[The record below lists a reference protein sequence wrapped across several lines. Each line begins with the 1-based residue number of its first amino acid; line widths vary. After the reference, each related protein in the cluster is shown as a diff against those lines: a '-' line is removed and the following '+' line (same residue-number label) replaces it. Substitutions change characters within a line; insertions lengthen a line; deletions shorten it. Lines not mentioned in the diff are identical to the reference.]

1 MSYVFDEDLE
11 FLGECSDE
19 QLAKLAEII
28 IKDDDGK
35 FRRTEEVTET
45 NEYKRYKENYSKYWE
60 TIVGDFQKFGGHTIA
75 NLVRRGKGVQYNEIL
90 NDILGSN
97 FSKLSVFEKE
107 KELLK
112 RGFSTILSESDKE
125 KRKVIAK
132 EINFE
137 GNNYKVETIIDFID
151 KKNNDIDFEYKI
163 TNIILNSIATTRIDY
178 TLVKDNLFN
187 GEISKTNVAMFG
199 SGVLGATVAT
209 VTTSIISPL
218 VATANITLGEARRV
232 TIPASI
238 VIACLRKILNYEKNN
253 KKVQ

>member
-1 MSYVFDEDLE
+1 MAYVFDEDLE

-35 FRRTEEVTET
+35 TRRTEEVTGS
-45 NEYKRYKENYSKYWE
+45 NEYKRHGRNYSKYWE
-60 TIVGDFQKFGGHTIA
+60 ILVGDFQKFGGNSGA
-75 NLVRRGKGVQYNEIL
+75 NLLRGGKGVQYNEIL

-178 TLVKDNLFN
+178 TLVKNNLF
-187 GEISKTNVAMFG
+187 SKTNVAMFG

-218 VATANITLGEARRV
+218 VATADITLGEARRV

-238 VIACLRKILNYEKNN
+238 VIACLRKILNYEKSNE
-253 KKVQ
+253 KVQ

>member
-1 MSYVFDEDLE
+1 MAYVFDENLE

-35 FRRTEEVTET
+35 TRRTEEVTGS
-45 NEYKRYKENYSKYWE
+45 NEYKRYGRNYSKYWE
-60 TIVGDFQKFGGHTIA
+60 ILVGDFQKFGGNSGA
-75 NLVRRGKGVQYNEIL
+75 NFLRGGKGVQYNEIL
-90 NDILGSN
+90 TDILDSK
-97 FSKLSVFEKE
+97 FSKLSIFEKE

-112 RGFSTILSESDKE
+112 RGLCTILSESDEK
-125 KRKVIAK
+125 KRKLITK

-137 GNNYKVETIIDFID
+137 GANRKVETIMNFIEQ
-151 KKNNDIDFEYKI
+151 KNNDIDFDYKI
-163 TNIILNSIATTRIDY
+163 TNIILNSITTTRIDY

-187 GEISKTNVAMFG
+187 GEISKTNVAIFG
-199 SGVLGATVAT
+199 SGVLGA
-209 VTTSIISPL
+209 TTSIISPL

-238 VIACLRKILNYEKNN
+238 VIACLRKILNYEK
-253 KKVQ
+253 KQ

>member
-35 FRRTEEVTET
+35 TRRTEEITET
-45 NEYKRYKENYSKYWE
+45 NEHKRYKENYSKYWE
-60 TIVGDFQKFGGHTIA
+60 IIVGDFQKFGGNTIA
-75 NLVRRGKGVQYNEIL
+75 NWGRGGKGIEYNEIL
-90 NDILGSN
+90 NDILGSS
-97 FSKLSVFEKE
+97 FSNLSVFEKE

-125 KRKVIAK
+125 KRKLIAK

-137 GNNYKVETIIDFID
+137 GNDYKVETIIDFID
-151 KKNNDIDFEYKI
+151 KKNNDIDFDYKI
-163 TNIILNSIATTRIDY
+163 TNIILNSIVTTRIDY

-187 GEISKTNVAMFG
+187 GEISKT
-199 SGVLGATVAT
+199 TVAT
-209 VTTSIISPL
+209 VATSIISPL

-232 TIPASI
+232 TLPASI

-253 KKVQ
+253 REV

>member
-1 MSYVFDEDLE
+1 MAYRYDEDLE

-60 TIVGDFQKFGGHTIA
+60 IIVGDFQKFGGNTIA
-75 NLVRRGKGVQYNEIL
+75 NWRRGGKGIEYNEIL
-90 NDILGSN
+90 NDILGSS
-97 FSKLSVFEKE
+97 FSNLSVFEKE

-112 RGFSTILSESDKE
+112 RAFSIILSESDQE
-125 KRKVIAK
+125 KRRAISK

-137 GNNYKVETIIDFID
+137 GATRDVKTIMNFIEE
-151 KKNNDIDFEYKI
+151 KINDINFDYKI
-163 TNIILNSIATTRIDY
+163 TNIILNSITTTRIDY

-187 GEISKTNVAMFG
+187 GEISKT
-199 SGVLGATVAT
+199 TVA
-209 VTTSIISPL
+209 TSIISPL
-218 VATANITLGEARRV
+218 VATVGITLGEARRV

-238 VIACLRKILNYEKNN
+238 VIACLRKNLNYEKNN
-253 KKVQ
+253 REG

>member
-11 FLGECSDE
+11 FLGECSDQ

-60 TIVGDFQKFGGHTIA
+60 TIVGDFQKFGGHTVA

-90 NDILGSN
+90 NDILGSS
-97 FSKLSVFEKE
+97 FSNLSIFEKE

-112 RGFSTILSESDKE
+112 RGFSAILSETDKE
-125 KRKVIAK
+125 KRKLIAK

-137 GNNYKVETIIDFID
+137 GSDYKVETIIDFID
-151 KKNNDIDFEYKI
+151 KKINDIDFDYKI
-163 TNIILNSIATTRIDY
+163 TNIILNSITTTRIDY
-178 TLVKDNLFN
+178 ALVKDNLFN

-199 SGVLGATVAT
+199 SGVLATTITT
-209 VTTSIISPL
+209 VTSSIISPL

-238 VIACLRKILNYEKNN
+238 IIACLRKILNYEKNN
-253 KKVQ
+253 REV

>member
-1 MSYVFDEDLE
+1 MAYVFDEDLE
-11 FLGECSDE
+11 FLGECNDE

-60 TIVGDFQKFGGHTIA
+60 IIVGDFQKFGGHTIA
-75 NLVRRGKGVQYNEIL
+75 NWGRGGKGIEYNEIL
-90 NDILGSN
+90 NDILGSS
-97 FSKLSVFEKE
+97 FSNLSVFEKE

-112 RGFSTILSESDKE
+112 RAFSIILSESDQE
-125 KRKVIAK
+125 KRRVISK

-137 GNNYKVETIIDFID
+137 GATREVKTIMNFIEQ
-151 KKNNDIDFEYKI
+151 KINDINFDYKI
-163 TNIILNSIATTRIDY
+163 TNIILNSITTKRIDY
-178 TLVKDNLFN
+178 SLIKGFDTHSTFEGTNIINSIVPIWVINL
-187 GEISKTNVAMFG
+187 A
-199 SGVLGATVAT
+199 
-209 VTTSIISPL
+209 
-218 VATANITLGEARRV
+218 LGEARRV

-253 KKVQ
+253 REV